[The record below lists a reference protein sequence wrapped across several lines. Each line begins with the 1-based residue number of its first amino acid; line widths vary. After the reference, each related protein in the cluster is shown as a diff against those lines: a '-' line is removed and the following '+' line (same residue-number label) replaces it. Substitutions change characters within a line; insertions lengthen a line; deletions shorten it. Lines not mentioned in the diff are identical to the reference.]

1 MRGLVFHGT
10 LGKFTWRMLATVL
23 GGQALVLFFAT
34 LVARSIAAAQSGG
47 GTEGGTAQ
55 LVIGCGVA
63 LLAVVAAGTVRRPW
77 GVSLGWAVQAL
88 TLLGGLF
95 VQTMVVVGVVFLALW
110 VTCLV
115 QGDKVDRAQAAREAQ
130 WAADEATAGGTDAG
144 GPGPDGT
151 GPDGTGPDGTG
162 ADGVGRGAGAAR

>member
-47 GTEGGTAQ
+47 GTEGGTTQ
-55 LVIGCGVA
+55 LFIGCGVA

-130 WAADEATAGGTDAG
+130 WAADEAAAGGTDAG
-144 GPGPDGT
+144 GPGH
-151 GPDGTGPDGTG
+151 DGTGPDGTG

>member
-77 GVSLGWAVQAL
+77 GVSLGWVVQAL
-88 TLLGGLF
+88 TLIGGLF

-130 WAADEATAGGTDAG
+130 WAADEAATGSSDAG
-144 GPGPDGT
+144 GADAGGSGSGD
-151 GPDGTGPDGTG
+151 TG

>member
-151 GPDGTGPDGTG
+151 GPDGTG